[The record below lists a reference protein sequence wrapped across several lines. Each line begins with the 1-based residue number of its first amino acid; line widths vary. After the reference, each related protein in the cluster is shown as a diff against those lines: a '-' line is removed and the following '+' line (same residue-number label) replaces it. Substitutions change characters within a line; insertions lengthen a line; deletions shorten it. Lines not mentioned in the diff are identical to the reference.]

1 MMSFVATLLLGGI
14 VQTAH
19 AVEWPDISE
28 PATQAIRKSND
39 RAIII
44 ALEEYERVIGVR
56 QASTTL
62 MIGSVILHLR
72 WVCRLLKCRY

>member
-19 AVEWPDISE
+19 AVEWPDVSE

-39 RAIII
+39 SSHYHR
-44 ALEEYERVIGVR
+44 LRRV
-56 QASTTL
+56 
-62 MIGSVILHLR
+62 
-72 WVCRLLKCRY
+72 